1 MCLVPPARLSQVWR
15 KVFLVRKA
23 SAPAHFKLLD
33 EKREL
38 IDEPEDGCPKGV
50 ISDADTDHNVFNEWG
65 MYYKSPP
72 NSGQPR
78 NPFEMARARAPTVAA
93 PPPAAAE
100 ATAAEA
106 VEVEAEAAETP
117 EVTMAEA
124 EVAPA
129 EAAEA
134 EAVPAEVT
142 MAEAA
147 PAETAPA
154 PAPEVTMAEAAPAE
168 TAPAPAPALAPAAP
182 APAPAPAPAR
192 KALAAFADML

>member
-50 ISDADTDHNVFNEWG
+50 ISDADTDHNVFNEWD

-100 ATAAEA
+100 ARLRPEGVPTALRLPRAPFAA
-106 VEVEAEAAETP
+106 VAAAGRGAGQLSRGQWSAGQWP
-117 EVTMAEA
+117 AGRA
-124 EVAPA
+124 EVWVRRRPRRRRRGCLQSAPRR
-129 EAAEA
+129 
-134 EAVPAEVT
+134 VRG
-142 MAEAA
+142 A
-147 PAETAPA
+147 PHS
-154 PAPEVTMAEAAPAE
+154 
-168 TAPAPAPALAPAAP
+168 LC
-182 APAPAPAPAR
+182 
-192 KALAAFADML
+192 

>member
-78 NPFEMARARAPTVAA
+78 NPFEMARARALKSLFNMPRR
-93 PPPAAAE
+93 PPPAFSNE
-100 ATAAEA
+100 LMVKEMQLL
-106 VEVEAEAAETP
+106 EGRHP
-117 EVTMAEA
+117 N
-124 EVAPA
+124 
-129 EAAEA
+129 
-134 EAVPAEVT
+134 VPSCCQG
-142 MAEAA
+142 
-147 PAETAPA
+147 
-154 PAPEVTMAEAAPAE
+154 
-168 TAPAPAPALAPAAP
+168 
-182 APAPAPAPAR
+182 
-192 KALAAFADML
+192 DM

>member
-93 PPPAAAE
+93 PPPPAAE

-134 EAVPAEVT
+134 EA
-142 MAEAA
+142 A
-147 PAETAPA
+147 PA
-154 PAPEVTMAEAAPAE
+154 EVTMAEAAPAE
-168 TAPAPAPALAPAAP
+168 TAPAPAPALAPAC
-182 APAPAPAPAR
+182 AR
-192 KALAAFADML
+192 ACARACAGTQGPGGLCGHAALG

>member
-93 PPPAAAE
+93 PPPPAAE
-100 ATAAEA
+100 ATAAE
-106 VEVEAEAAETP
+106 
-117 EVTMAEA
+117 
-124 EVAPA
+124 
-129 EAAEA
+129 
-134 EAVPAEVT
+134 
-142 MAEAA
+142 
-147 PAETAPA
+147 
-154 PAPEVTMAEAAPAE
+154 
-168 TAPAPAPALAPAAP
+168 
-182 APAPAPAPAR
+182 R
-192 KALAAFADML
+192 RWRWRRRRRRRRR

>member
-93 PPPAAAE
+93 PPPPAAE
-100 ATAAEA
+100 TTAAEWPR
-106 VEVEAEAAETP
+106 ET
-117 EVTMAEA
+117 EWEGEREGVC
-124 EVAPA
+124 VAYLRGLFD
-129 EAAEA
+129 
-134 EAVPAEVT
+134 T
-142 MAEAA
+142 LSRL
-147 PAETAPA
+147 
-154 PAPEVTMAEAAPAE
+154 
-168 TAPAPAPALAPAAP
+168 ALH
-182 APAPAPAPAR
+182 
-192 KALAAFADML
+192 LLFIHTLSQQT